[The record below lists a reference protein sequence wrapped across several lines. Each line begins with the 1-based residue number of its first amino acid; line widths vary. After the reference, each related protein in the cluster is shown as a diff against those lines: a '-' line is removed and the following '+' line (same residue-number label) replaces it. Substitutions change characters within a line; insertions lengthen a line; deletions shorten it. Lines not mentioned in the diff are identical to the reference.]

1 VRANSSSGR
10 SPHHPAAN
18 MIPAAASWMS
28 SPHSLHSQ
36 RAEMRHLPGWMDNQV
51 SSYGGN
57 KKLTKSREKEFT
69 FKLSWMPIP
78 QQLNQ
83 KVHLENGNLANLQI
97 NIFLSTNLS
106 YHSSEASVSSSI
118 PSSRFCWFYDRWKAS
133 LG

>member
-1 VRANSSSGR
+1 
-10 SPHHPAAN
+10 
-18 MIPAAASWMS
+18 
-28 SPHSLHSQ
+28 
-36 RAEMRHLPGWMDNQV
+36 MDNQV

-118 PSSRFCWFYDRWKAS
+118 LSSTAIKYIHKLQQYTMVKIKEVCLNLIEETNCSILQSVVNKM
-133 LG
+133 